1 MKKIVLDK
9 IDIISITVY
18 ATFIVACIMILG
30 WFLGWFSSCDKL
42 RGNLFDERVLKKYEI
57 SWLEKP
63 QNAVNENQYISGE
76 TLYVY
81 ECEIDDKETF
91 EKYVQNV
98 FNNFKERNYTVA
110 HFVRYVNA
118 MINGSYLEVA
128 ESEKLSDYIR
138 DNDSFVNYS
147 FYYSTET
154 VEEMEWGDMGGTKKF
169 GNRYLEIKLPN
180 NINENGKLQMRIIL
194 YGGKGTRSNIIYVE

>member
-18 ATFIVACIMILG
+18 ATFIVSCIMILG
-30 WFLGWFSSCDKL
+30 WFLGWFSSCDTL

-63 QNAVNENQYISGE
+63 KDAVNEKQYISGSF
-76 TLYVY
+76 YMY

-98 FNNFKERNYTVA
+98 FNNFKERNYSVA
-110 HFVRYVNA
+110 HYVSYVNA
-118 MINGSYLEVA
+118 MIKGSYLVVA
-128 ESEKLSDYIR
+128 ESDKLSDYIR
-138 DNDSFVNYS
+138 GTDSVVHYS

-154 VEEMEWGDMGGTKKF
+154 VEEMEWSSMGIAKKF
-169 GNRYLEIKLPN
+169 GNRYLEIILPDSV
-180 NINENGKLQMRIIL
+180 NENGKLQMRIIL
-194 YGGKGTRSNIIYVE
+194 YGGKGTLSNVIYVE